1 MTKYRTEYKAVL
13 HEHDFYRCPSC
24 GEETE
29 HYNHLYHPDAETGGF
44 CPVCNDDVDLY
55 ETYTVKA
62 VVYARS
68 KEEAVEIA
76 YDMGD
81 FDVIDGSINLE
92 ERIK

>member
-1 MTKYRTEYKAVL
+1 MIVVFRLLTTARTSIEVML
-13 HEHDFYRCPSC
+13 MDR
-24 GEETE
+24 
-29 HYNHLYHPDAETGGF
+29 DW
-44 CPVCNDDVDLY
+44 